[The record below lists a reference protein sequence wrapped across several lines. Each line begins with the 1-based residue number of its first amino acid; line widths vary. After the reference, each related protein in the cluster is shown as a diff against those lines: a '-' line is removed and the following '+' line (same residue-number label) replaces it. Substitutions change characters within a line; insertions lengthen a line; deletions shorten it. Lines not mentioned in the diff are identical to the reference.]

1 VHNIQLMCWS
11 FNTLG
16 YCIDKLMFAIV
27 YIGKQNNEY
36 RISYFFEGKQE
47 IMHVSPGMLEGL
59 NPQQVFLLL
68 RRIAQ
73 DKHKEKSR
81 GRLVKEW
88 N

>member
-1 VHNIQLMCWS
+1 MHNIQLMRWS
-11 FNTLG
+11 LYPLG
-16 YCIDKLMFAIV
+16 YCITKLMFAIV
-27 YIGKQNNEY
+27 YIAKQADEY
-36 RISYFFEGKQE
+36 VINYYFEGKQDL
-47 IMHVSPGMLEGL
+47 MHVSPGMLEGL